1 MPGQSVLGTRDSVM
15 NTKAI
20 FFAAALGTV
29 ATLTASMFSPAVA
42 GPSFPRAVEQVL
54 LHQDKGPVSKLPTD
68 KKRELIA
75 CVNEVLTGLPTGK
88 KRFVTEA
95 GSYDELEDRFGK
107 VVMENRAEWKQKIA
121 ASCASIAV

>member
-1 MPGQSVLGTRDSVM
+1 MR
-15 NTKAI
+15 AI
-20 FFAAALGTV
+20 FFATALGTV
-29 ATLTASMFSPAVA
+29 ATLTSVAFSPVVA

-54 LHQDKGPVSKLPTD
+54 LNQQTGPVSKLPTA

-75 CVNEVLTGLPTGK
+75 CVNQVLAGLPSGK

-95 GSYDELEDRFGK
+95 AGYDELEDRFGK

-121 ASCASIAV
+121 ASCASIVV